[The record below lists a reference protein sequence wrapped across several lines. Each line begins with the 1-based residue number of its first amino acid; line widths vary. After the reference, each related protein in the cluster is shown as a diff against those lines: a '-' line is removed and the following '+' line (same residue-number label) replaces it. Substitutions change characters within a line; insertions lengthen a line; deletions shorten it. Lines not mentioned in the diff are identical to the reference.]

1 MRRALSA
8 IFLLALAIGPCSGCL
23 FVRHSTR
30 VVRKDEP
37 VRHVEFESPQAQNLF
52 EGGVTQLKPH
62 QDTANPQVVAVPLL
76 FWYSRT
82 DVLGDGAFYNDQI
95 LGCDTDGD
103 GLITLAEAE
112 AFRARAG
119 AEAQAAKSAGSKRE
133 GPRLARSPRSV
144 GPDGEELIETPLR

>member
-1 MRRALSA
+1 MRRAFSA
-8 IFLLALAIGPCSGCL
+8 IFVLALALGPCSGCL

-37 VRHVEFESPQAQNLF
+37 ARQIEFESPQAQNLF

-62 QDTANPQVVAVPLL
+62 QGKANPQVVAVPLL

-119 AEAQAAKSAGSKRE
+119 VEAQAAKSAGSKRE
-133 GPRLARSPRSV
+133 GPRLARSPRSL